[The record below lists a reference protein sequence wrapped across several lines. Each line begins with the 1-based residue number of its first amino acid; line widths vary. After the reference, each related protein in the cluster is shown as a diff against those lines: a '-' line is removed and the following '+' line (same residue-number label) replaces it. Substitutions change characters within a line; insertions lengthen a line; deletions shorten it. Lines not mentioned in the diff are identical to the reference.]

1 MSIEKL
7 LLRARR
13 KIQQE
18 RLLNGAAVLLV
29 FVLVASLVAAF
40 ALTRHNFSD
49 SAIFWCRLVL
59 LAGVA
64 GVAWWAILRPILF
77 APPPARVAL
86 FLEERH
92 PELRQRISTAVE
104 LAQPGSRIHP
114 GIRKLVLQD
123 AASYASRLRYPRFFW
138 PARSQGSAAAAI
150 LTLIVTAV
158 LLVFGPY
165 EYRYSW
171 GALLGSTAD
180 DSGTGL
186 YRIEVTPGNVTVAER
201 ADQDIRALLVGFES
215 QAVNLFARYPNHP
228 AWESVRMQS
237 DLDGQ
242 YLFRFYDIREPV
254 DYYVEADGI
263 RSPAFRIEVADV
275 PSVRQVRFR
284 LRYPAYTGLSET
296 VLEDETVIRALKGT
310 EVEVQVETDPHA
322 TAGDLRFESGTEI
335 PLQRLEAGRYSA
347 TFKVTADDYFRVRL
361 ANPAGV
367 VTPAGTEYT
376 VEALD
381 DQKPLVSFLYPG
393 RDKPVTNIEEV
404 FLELKAEDDFGIR
417 DLSFRF
423 AVNGGPEQS
432 IPLGVPPPGRQFT
445 VSHVMFLEE
454 YGLQPGDFVT
464 YYCRATDAVHSSA
477 TDIYFL
483 EVEPFDREYRQ
494 SQMNMAAGGQQRG
507 MELSRQQKQIVVAT
521 FTLIQE
527 RDRFSQQEH
536 TENSQTLALVQQ
548 RLQAQAAAIAERIE
562 RRGAAMADARFRRML
577 EHLRQAIDHMQPAEV
592 ALNLVRPAD
601 ALPEEQK
608 ALQQLM
614 RAEALFNDV
623 QVSLSSSPD
632 GGASPEDLADLVDLE
647 LDRTKNQYETLQQ
660 SRQTQ
665 QDQALDEALE
675 KLKELARRQE
685 QQVERLRRQL
695 QSGSDGQASP
705 RDLVEEMERLARE
718 LARLSRQRQ
727 DPQLSRVGRELER
740 AARDLREASA
750 SNRSGAEALQ
760 TARQAAERLK
770 QAQEALS
777 RQRDSEVRQQVEQL
791 QREAG
796 ELAQRQEEVVRDLGR
811 IEPPADRQ
819 NPGDDFFE
827 QLRDLYWRK
836 QGLQQDL
843 QGLETRLHQAARRMA
858 SDEPAAAEKLKQA
871 GVSIRDQRLTEKMQ
885 EGSELLAGGMVQLAE
900 RREQAVAEE
909 LHALEERI
917 AEAQRAL
924 GTGGGQDTAER
935 LRQALAEAGS
945 LAEKLESLKARAEA
959 GQRSG
964 QDDGRQAAEAGREG
978 QEQGR
983 EAGGRTR
990 STEAGETPGER
1001 SGSSGG
1007 VATVG
1012 GPGGENQDLPDS
1024 VSRFA
1029 GSGYGGGID
1038 PQSADR
1044 EWRQRLRE
1052 AEELRQSLEGADP
1065 NLASEAARL
1074 ARRMRELQ
1082 LEKILA
1088 DPDEVARLK
1097 SQIID
1102 GIHQLELQISR
1113 ALREGRD
1120 DYLRPVGE
1128 EEIPPEFRA
1137 RVEEYYR
1144 RLAARPR

>member
-1 MSIEKL
+1 MTLEKVL
-7 LLRARR
+7 LAARR

-18 RLLNGAAVLLV
+18 RLLKGVAVLLG
-29 FVLVASLVAAF
+29 FLVAASITAAF
-40 ALTRHNFSD
+40 ALSQHNFSD
-49 SAIFWCRLVL
+49 TAIFWCRLGL
-59 LAGVA
+59 LAGLAAV
-64 GVAWWAILRPILF
+64 GWWTILRPLLF
-77 APPPARVAL
+77 APSPAHIAL

-92 PELRQRISTAVE
+92 PELRQRLSTAVE

-114 GIRKLVLQD
+114 GIRNLVLRD
-123 AASYASRLRYPRFFW
+123 AAAHASRLRQPRFFW

-150 LTLIVTAV
+150 LALAVTAG
-158 LLVFGPY
+158 LLLFGPY

-171 GALLGSTAD
+171 GVLLGGTD
-180 DSGTGL
+180 DQAGTGL
-186 YRIEVTPGNVTVAER
+186 YRIEVTPGNVTIPER
-201 ADQDIRALLVGFES
+201 ADQEIRALLVGFES
-215 QAVNLFARYPNHP
+215 QAVNLFARYPNSP
-228 AWESVRMQS
+228 SWESTRMQP

-242 YLFRFYDIREPV
+242 YAFRFYDIREPV
-254 DYYVEADGI
+254 EYYVEADGI
-263 RSPAFRIEVADV
+263 RSPTFRIELADV
-275 PSVRQVRFR
+275 PTVRQVRFR

-296 VLEDETVIRALKGT
+296 VLEGETVIRALKGT
-310 EVEVQVETDPHA
+310 TVDVQVETDPHA
-322 TAGDLRFESGTEI
+322 TAGDLRFESGVDI
-335 PLQRLEAGRYSA
+335 PLQQLETGRFSAGF
-347 TFKVTADDYFRVRL
+347 TITADDYFRVHL
-361 ANPAGV
+361 ANPTGV
-367 VTPAGTEYT
+367 VTPAGTEYA
-376 VEALD
+376 VEALE

-404 FLELKAEDDFGIR
+404 FLEVKAEDDFGIR

-423 AVNGGPEQS
+423 AVNGGPEQTVALS
-432 IPLGVPPPGRQFT
+432 VPAPGRGFT
-445 VSHVMFLEE
+445 VSHAMFLED
-454 YGLQPGDFVT
+454 YGLQPGDFIS
-464 YYCRATDAVHSSA
+464 YYCRAADAVHSSA

-507 MELSRQQKQIVVAT
+507 MELSRQQKQIVIAT
-521 FTLIQE
+521 FTLIQD
-527 RDRFSQQEH
+527 RDRFSDAER

-548 RLQAQAAAIAERIE
+548 RLQAQATAIAERIE

-577 EHLRQAIDHMQPAEV
+577 EHLRQAIEHMQPAEV
-592 ALNLVRPAD
+592 ALNLVRPVD

-608 ALQQLM
+608 ALQQLL
-614 RAEALFNDV
+614 RAEALFNEV

-675 KLKELARRQE
+675 KLKDLARRQE

-695 QSGSDGQASP
+695 QSGSGGQPSQ
-705 RDLVEEMERLARE
+705 RELVEEMERLARE

-727 DPQLSRVGRELER
+727 DPQMSRVGRELER

-770 QAQEALS
+770 QAQETLA
-777 RQRDSEVRQQVEQL
+777 RQRASEVRQQVEQL
-791 QREAG
+791 QREAA

-811 IEPPADRQ
+811 MEPPADRE
-819 NPGDDFFE
+819 NPGDAFFE

-858 SDEPAAAEKLKQA
+858 SEEPAAAGKLKEA
-871 GVSIRDQRLTEKMQ
+871 GVSIRDQRLSEKMQ
-885 EGSELLAGGMVQLAE
+885 EGSELLAGGLVQLAE
-900 RREQAVAEE
+900 RREEAVAEE
-909 LHALEERI
+909 LRELEERI
-917 AEAQRAL
+917 AEAGRAL
-924 GTGGGQDTAER
+924 GTGGGQDAEER
-935 LRQALAEAGS
+935 LRQALVEAGS
-945 LAEKLESLKARAEA
+945 LAEKLESLRARAEA
-959 GQRSG
+959 GQQS
-964 QDDGRQAAEAGREG
+964 GREG
-978 QEQGR
+978 QPQTAGEGR
-983 EAGGRTR
+983 EAGDQ
-990 STEAGETPGER
+990 TPGTGPGDR
-1001 SGSSGG
+1001 SGDRPGSTG
-1007 VATVG
+1007 VASVG
-1012 GPGGENQDLPDS
+1012 GPGGENQELPDS
-1024 VSRFA
+1024 VFA
-1029 GSGYGGGID
+1029 GSTSGGGID
-1038 PQSADR
+1038 PQSASR
-1044 EWRQRLRE
+1044 EWRERLRE
-1052 AEELRQSLEGADP
+1052 AEELRRNLEGADP

-1074 ARRMRELQ
+1074 ARRMRELE

-1144 RLAARPR
+1144 RLAARRR

>member
-1 MSIEKL
+1 
-7 LLRARR
+7 
-13 KIQQE
+13 
-18 RLLNGAAVLLV
+18 
-29 FVLVASLVAAF
+29 
-40 ALTRHNFSD
+40 
-49 SAIFWCRLVL
+49 
-59 LAGVA
+59 
-64 GVAWWAILRPILF
+64 
-77 APPPARVAL
+77 
-86 FLEERH
+86 
-92 PELRQRISTAVE
+92 
-104 LAQPGSRIHP
+104 
-114 GIRKLVLQD
+114 
-123 AASYASRLRYPRFFW
+123 
-138 PARSQGSAAAAI
+138 
-150 LTLIVTAV
+150 
-158 LLVFGPY
+158 
-165 EYRYSW
+165 
-171 GALLGSTAD
+171 
-180 DSGTGL
+180 
-186 YRIEVTPGNVTVAER
+186 
-201 ADQDIRALLVGFES
+201 
-215 QAVNLFARYPNHP
+215 
-228 AWESVRMQS
+228 
-237 DLDGQ
+237 
-242 YLFRFYDIREPV
+242 
-254 DYYVEADGI
+254 
-263 RSPAFRIEVADV
+263 
-275 PSVRQVRFR
+275 
-284 LRYPAYTGLSET
+284 
-296 VLEDETVIRALKGT
+296 
-310 EVEVQVETDPHA
+310 
-322 TAGDLRFESGTEI
+322 
-335 PLQRLEAGRYSA
+335 
-347 TFKVTADDYFRVRL
+347 
-361 ANPAGV
+361 
-367 VTPAGTEYT
+367 
-376 VEALD
+376 
-381 DQKPLVSFLYPG
+381 
-393 RDKPVTNIEEV
+393 
-404 FLELKAEDDFGIR
+404 
-417 DLSFRF
+417 
-423 AVNGGPEQS
+423 
-432 IPLGVPPPGRQFT
+432 
-445 VSHVMFLEE
+445 
-454 YGLQPGDFVT
+454 
-464 YYCRATDAVHSSA
+464 
-477 TDIYFL
+477 
-483 EVEPFDREYRQ
+483 
-494 SQMNMAAGGQQRG
+494 
-507 MELSRQQKQIVVAT
+507 
-521 FTLIQE
+521 
-527 RDRFSQQEH
+527 
-536 TENSQTLALVQQ
+536 
-548 RLQAQAAAIAERIE
+548 
-562 RRGAAMADARFRRML
+562 
-577 EHLRQAIDHMQPAEV
+577 
-592 ALNLVRPAD
+592 
-601 ALPEEQK
+601 
-608 ALQQLM
+608 
-614 RAEALFNDV
+614 
-623 QVSLSSSPD
+623 
-632 GGASPEDLADLVDLE
+632 
-647 LDRTKNQYETLQQ
+647 
-660 SRQTQ
+660 
-665 QDQALDEALE
+665 
-675 KLKELARRQE
+675 
-685 QQVERLRRQL
+685 
-695 QSGSDGQASP
+695 
-705 RDLVEEMERLARE
+705 
-718 LARLSRQRQ
+718 
-727 DPQLSRVGRELER
+727 
-740 AARDLREASA
+740 
-750 SNRSGAEALQ
+750 
-760 TARQAAERLK
+760 LK